1 MTEETKITE
10 NVTASDEVTAVE
22 EVTSSEETNAD
33 TVQEEKAPEA
43 AKTTKKSKAAETDE
57 AVESAAAPEVTASP
71 DAAEAEP
78 ENQLE
83 LLDVVVIKKGSSV
96 KGKIVKIDADQAF
109 VDIGYKYDG
118 IIPIRELSSLTL
130 ENAADAVTIGQEVEL
145 KVVTIDDGKEKLILS
160 KRVVDS
166 EKAWTDLQAK
176 LDNKETFEAVVA
188 EVVKGGL
195 VVDVGLRAFVPASMV
210 ERHFVEDF
218 SDYKGRTLKLRVKE
232 LDQEKNKVILSQKDV
247 LDEEFEANKKN
258 ILEGLKVGQE
268 LEGTVQR
275 LTPFGA
281 FVNIGGIDGLVHI
294 SEMSWQHIDHPS
306 EIVSEGD
313 QVKVKVLKLD
323 PQNDRISLSLKA
335 TQPGP
340 WQKLGS
346 DLQIGSIVS
355 GKVQRITNFG
365 AFVEVAPGIEGLVHI
380 SQVAHR
386 HIATPHEVLKEGQ
399 EVQVKILD
407 INPGDKRI
415 SLSIKDTEEAPAGSE
430 KQEKPRSDSR
440 GDRPERSRQP
450 KSDYVQQENQKL
462 TSSLGELFGDKLSK
476 FK

>member
-10 NVTASDEVTAVE
+10 EITASEEVTA
-22 EVTSSEETNAD
+22 TEETNVEAA
-33 TVQEEKAPEA
+33 QEEQAPEA
-43 AKTTKKSKAAETDE
+43 AATE
-57 AVESAAAPEVTASP
+57 ATPEVPAAAAPVAV
-71 DAAEAEP
+71 EAESV
-78 ENQLE
+78 NQADH
-83 LLDVVVIKKGSSV
+83 LDVAVIKKGVTV

-118 IIPIRELSSLTL
+118 TITLRELSSVTL
-130 ENAADAVTIGQEVEL
+130 ENAADAVTLGQEVEL
-145 KVVTIDDGKEKLILS
+145 KVVSINDAKEQLILS

-166 EKAWTDLQAK
+166 EKAWTELQAK
-176 LDNKETFEAVVA
+176 LESKEIFEAVVA

-218 SDYKGRTLKLRVKE
+218 TDYKGRTLKLRVKE

-247 LDEEFEANKKN
+247 LDEEFEVNKKSVM
-258 ILEGLKVGQE
+258 EGLKIGQE

-294 SEMSWQHIDHPS
+294 SEMSWQHIDHPN
-306 EIVSEGD
+306 EVVSEGD
-313 QVKVKVLKLD
+313 QVKVQVLKLD

-346 DLQIGSIVS
+346 ELQVGSIVT

-407 INPGDKRI
+407 INPSDKRI

-462 TSSLGELFGDKLSK
+462 TSTLGELFGDKLSK

>member
-1 MTEETKITE
+1 MTDETK
-10 NVTASDEVTAVE
+10 VTQETAVE
-22 EVTSSEETNAD
+22 KETKVEETA
-33 TVQEEKAPEA
+33 VQEEQTQA
-43 AKTTKKSKAAETDE
+43 AGEINAEIK
-57 AVESAAAPEVTASP
+57 AVEEDQNAEQIGDSTPENTLENVKVAAP
-71 DAAEAEP
+71 
-78 ENQLE
+78 
-83 LLDVVVIKKGSSV
+83 KKGTAV

-118 IIPIRELSSLTL
+118 IIPIRELSSVTV
-130 ENAADAVTIGQEVEL
+130 ENAADAVEIGQEVEL
-145 KVVTIDDGKEKLILS
+145 KVVSIDDGKEKLILS

-166 EKAWTDLQAK
+166 EKAWKELQEK
-176 LDNKETFEAVVA
+176 LDSKEIFEAKVA
-188 EVVKGGL
+188 DVVKGGL

-218 SDYKGRTLKLRVKE
+218 SDYKGRTLRLRVKE

-247 LDEEFEANKKN
+247 LDEEFEANKKD
-258 ILEGLKVGQE
+258 LLAALKIGQE

-294 SEMSWQHIDHPS
+294 SELSWQHIDHPS
-306 EIVSEGD
+306 EVVSEGD
-313 QVKVKVLKLD
+313 QVKVQILKLD

-340 WQKLGS
+340 WQMLS
-346 DLQIGSIVS
+346 TDLQVGSIVS

-399 EVQVKILD
+399 DVQVKILD
-407 INPGDKRI
+407 INPSDKRI
-415 SLSIKDTEEAPAGSE
+415 SLSIKETEEAPAASE
-430 KQEKPRSDSR
+430 KTERPRSNK
-440 GDRPERSRQP
+440 GDKPDRRQP

>member
-1 MTEETKITE
+1 MTEETKVSVEATPSEEVTPTE
-10 NVTASDEVTAVE
+10 EVTA
-22 EVTSSEETNAD
+22 TEET
-33 TVQEEKAPEA
+33 KG
-43 AKTTKKSKAAETDE
+43 
-57 AVESAAAPEVTASP
+57 P
-71 DAAEAEP
+71 DAEVNAADASSTNEME
-78 ENQLE
+78 QLN
-83 LLDVVVIKKGSSV
+83 VAVIKKGTTV

-118 IIPIRELSSLTL
+118 IIPIRELSSVTL
-130 ENAADAVTIGQEVEL
+130 ENAADAVALGQEVEL
-145 KVVTIDDGKEKLILS
+145 KVVTIDDAKEKLILS
-160 KRVVDS
+160 KRAVDS
-166 EKAWTDLQAK
+166 EKAWSELQEK
-176 LDNKETFEAVVA
+176 LDSKEIFEAKVA
-188 EVVKGGL
+188 DVVKGGL

-218 SDYKGRTLKLRVKE
+218 SDYKGRTLRLRVKE

-247 LDEEFEANKKN
+247 LDEEFESNKKTV
-258 ILEGLKVGQE
+258 LEGLKVGQE

-306 EIVSEGD
+306 EVVSEGE
-313 QVKVKVLKLD
+313 QVKVQILKLD
-323 PQNDRISLSLKA
+323 PQSDRISLSLKA

-340 WQKLGS
+340 WQKLGE
-346 DLQIGSIVS
+346 DLQVGSIVS

-399 EVQVKILD
+399 EVQVKILE
-407 INPGDKRI
+407 INPSDKRI

-430 KQEKPRSDSR
+430 KVERPRSDNR

-462 TSSLGELFGDKLSK
+462 THSLGELFGDKLSK

>member
-1 MTEETKITE
+1 MTEETKTTE
-10 NVTASDEVTAVE
+10 ELASTEVASTEEISEQEAAEIVE
-22 EVTSSEETNAD
+22 EAAPVIEA
-33 TVQEEKAPEA
+33 VKAPKA
-43 AKTTKKSKAAETDE
+43 AKKAAAVKVEQAGDSTPETTLD
-57 AVESAAAPEVTASP
+57 
-71 DAAEAEP
+71 
-78 ENQLE
+78 
-83 LLDVVVIKKGSSV
+83 LLNVAVIKKGSTV
-96 KGKIVKIDADQAF
+96 KGKIVKVDADQAF

-118 IIPIRELSSLTL
+118 IIPIRELSSVTL
-130 ENAADAVTIGQEVEL
+130 ENAADVVAIGQEVEL
-145 KVVTIDDGKEKLILS
+145 KVVTIDDEKEKLILS

-166 EKAWTDLQAK
+166 ENAWQDLQKK
-176 LDNKETFEAVVA
+176 LETQETFEAKVA
-188 EVVKGGL
+188 DVVKGGL
-195 VVDVGLRAFVPASMV
+195 VIDVGLRAFVPASMV

-218 SDYKGRTLKLRVKE
+218 SDYKGRILRLRVKE

-247 LDEEFEANKKN
+247 LDEEFEVNKKN
-258 ILEGLKVGQE
+258 LLSTLKIGQE

-306 EIVSEGD
+306 EVVSEGD
-313 QVKVKVLKLD
+313 QVKVQILKLD

-340 WQKLGS
+340 WQKLSG
-346 DLQIGSIVS
+346 DLQVGSIVS
-355 GKVQRITNFG
+355 GTVQRITNFG

-386 HIATPHEVLKEGQ
+386 HISTPHEVLKEGQ

-407 INPGDKRI
+407 INPTDKRI
-415 SLSIKDTEEAPAGSE
+415 SLSIKETEEAPAASE
-430 KQEKPRSDSR
+430 KPEKSRSDR
-440 GDRPERSRQP
+440 DRPDRRQP

-462 TSSLGELFGDKLSK
+462 TNSLGELFGDKLSK

>member
-10 NVTASDEVTAVE
+10 EITAAEEVTAA
-22 EVTSSEETNAD
+22 EETKVEAA
-33 TVQEEKAPEA
+33 QEEQAPAAVETTEA
-43 AKTTKKSKAAETDE
+43 ATAAET
-57 AVESAAAPEVTASP
+57 
-71 DAAEAEP
+71 
-78 ENQLE
+78 ENQADH
-83 LLDVVVIKKGSSV
+83 LDVAVIKKGITV

-118 IIPIRELSSLTL
+118 TISLRELSSVTL
-130 ENAADAVTIGQEVEL
+130 ENAADAVTLGQEVEL
-145 KVVTIDDGKEKLILS
+145 KVVSINDGKEQLILS

-176 LDNKETFEAVVA
+176 LDSKEIFEAVVA

-218 SDYKGRTLKLRVKE
+218 TDYKGRTLKLRVKE

-247 LDEEFEANKKN
+247 LDEEFETNKKN
-258 ILEGLKVGQE
+258 ILEGLKIGQE

-294 SEMSWQHIDHPS
+294 SELSWQHIDHPS
-306 EIVSEGD
+306 EVVSEGD
-313 QVKVKVLKLD
+313 QVKVQVLKLD

-346 DLQIGSIVS
+346 ELQVGSIVT

-407 INPGDKRI
+407 INPSDKRI

-430 KQEKPRSDSR
+430 KQEKPRFDSSNR

-462 TSSLGELFGDKLSK
+462 TSTLGELFGDKLSK

>member
-10 NVTASDEVTAVE
+10 NEI
-22 EVTSSEETNAD
+22 
-33 TVQEEKAPEA
+33 QEEKSPEA
-43 AKTTKKSKAAETDE
+43 AKATKKNKVAETSE
-57 AVESAAAPEVTASP
+57 AIVPEAAPEATAEP
-71 DAAEAEP
+71 VETEVPAAIDAEP

-83 LLDVVVIKKGSSV
+83 LLDVAVIKKGSSV
-96 KGKIVKIDADQAF
+96 KGKIVKIDSDQAF

-118 IIPIRELSSLTL
+118 IIPIRELSSVTL

-176 LDNKETFEAVVA
+176 LASKETFEAVVA

-258 ILEGLKVGQE
+258 ILEGLKIGQE

-306 EIVSEGD
+306 EVVSEGD
-313 QVKVKVLKLD
+313 QVKVQILKLD

-346 DLQIGSIVS
+346 DLQVGSIVS

-399 EVQVKILD
+399 EIQVKILD

-430 KQEKPRSDSR
+430 KQEKPRSDNR

>member
-10 NVTASDEVTAVE
+10 EITAAEEVTAA
-22 EVTSSEETNAD
+22 EETKVEAA
-33 TVQEEKAPEA
+33 QEEQAPAAVETTEA
-43 AKTTKKSKAAETDE
+43 A
-57 AVESAAAPEVTASP
+57 TAT
-71 DAAEAEP
+71 
-78 ENQLE
+78 ENQADH
-83 LLDVVVIKKGSSV
+83 LDVAVIKKGITV

-118 IIPIRELSSLTL
+118 TISLRELSSVTL
-130 ENAADAVTIGQEVEL
+130 ENAADAVTLGQEVEL
-145 KVVTIDDGKEKLILS
+145 KVVSINDGKEQLILS

-176 LDNKETFEAVVA
+176 LDSKEIFEAVVA

-218 SDYKGRTLKLRVKE
+218 TDYKGRTLKLRVKE

-247 LDEEFEANKKN
+247 LDEEFETNKKN
-258 ILEGLKVGQE
+258 ILEGLKIGQE

-294 SEMSWQHIDHPS
+294 SELSWQHIDHPS
-306 EIVSEGD
+306 EVVSEGD
-313 QVKVKVLKLD
+313 QVKVQVLKLD

-346 DLQIGSIVS
+346 ELQVGSIVT

-407 INPGDKRI
+407 INPSDKRI

-430 KQEKPRSDSR
+430 KQEKPRFDSSNR

-462 TSSLGELFGDKLSK
+462 TSTLGELFGDKLSK

>member
-1 MTEETKITE
+1 MTEETKITVE
-10 NVTASDEVTAVE
+10 ATASEEITATEETKGQEAEVTAA
-22 EVTSSEETNAD
+22 ETNS
-33 TVQEEKAPEA
+33 VNELE
-43 AKTTKKSKAAETDE
+43 
-57 AVESAAAPEVTASP
+57 
-71 DAAEAEP
+71 
-78 ENQLE
+78 QLN
-83 LLDVVVIKKGSSV
+83 VAVIKKGTTV

-118 IIPIRELSSLTL
+118 IIPIRELSSVTL
-130 ENAADAVTIGQEVEL
+130 ENAADAVALGQEVEL
-145 KVVTIDDGKEKLILS
+145 KVVTIDDAKEKLILS

-166 EKAWTDLQAK
+166 EKAWTDLQEK
-176 LDNKETFEAVVA
+176 LDSKEIFEAKVA
-188 EVVKGGL
+188 DVVKGGL

-218 SDYKGRTLKLRVKE
+218 SDYKGRTLRLRVKE

-247 LDEEFEANKKN
+247 LDEEFESNKKTV
-258 ILEGLKVGQE
+258 LEKLKVGQE

-306 EIVSEGD
+306 EVVSEGD
-313 QVKVKVLKLD
+313 QVKVQILKLD

-340 WQKLGS
+340 WQKLGD
-346 DLQIGSIVS
+346 DLQVGAIVT

-399 EVQVKILD
+399 EVQVKILE
-407 INPGDKRI
+407 INPSDKRI
-415 SLSIKDTEEAPAGSE
+415 SLSIKETEEAPAGSE
-430 KQEKPRSDSR
+430 KVERPRSDNR

-462 TSSLGELFGDKLSK
+462 THSLGELFGDKLSK